1 MYNYSYQT
9 TYNLISEKDQ
19 NERYKKEILECFNQ
33 RDYNYEEIA
42 KIQDHIFN
50 TFKENESFLKLI
62 TYYQKNQTFIPVNI
76 PLKTCITL
84 LFQFDYF
91 FKFHDC
97 LKDLNKDNKISNIN
111 YEDMINLIKK
121 NN

>member
-33 RDYNYEEIA
+33 RDYNYEEIV
-42 KIQDHIFN
+42 KIQEHIFK
-50 TFKENESFLKLI
+50 TFEENESFLKLI
-62 TYYQKNQTFIPVNI
+62 TYYQKNQKFIPMNI

-111 YEDMINLIKK
+111 YKDMINLIKK

>member
-1 MYNYSYQT
+1 MYNYSYKT
-9 TYNLISEKDQ
+9 TYTLISEKDQ
-19 NERYKKEILECFNQ
+19 NERYKKEILTCFNQ

>member
-1 MYNYSYQT
+1 MYNYSYKI
-9 TYNLISEKDQ
+9 TYNNISEKDQ
-19 NERYKKEILECFNQ
+19 NEKYKKEILECFNQ
-33 RDYNYEEIA
+33 RNYNYEEIA

-50 TFKENESFLKLI
+50 TFEENESFLKLI
-62 TYYQKNQTFIPVNI
+62 TYYQKNQTFIPMDI
-76 PLKTCITL
+76 SLKTCITL
-84 LFQFDYF
+84 LFQFDYL

>member
-1 MYNYSYQT
+1 MYNYSYNI
-9 TYNLISEKDQ
+9 TYNHIPEKIQ
-19 NERYKKEILECFNQ
+19 NEKYKKEILECFNQ

-50 TFKENESFLKLI
+50 TFEENESFLKLI
-62 TYYQKNQTFIPVNI
+62 TYYQKNQTFIPMNI

-97 LKDLNKDNKISNIN
+97 LKDLNKDNKISDIN
-111 YEDMINLIKK
+111 YENMINLIKK

>member
-62 TYYQKNQTFIPVNI
+62 TYYQKNQKFIPMNI